1 MKWNLRNHAKD
12 KQNFIMLVV
21 KYGYPSVWTRG
32 PRVEDHIAMNIRIL
46 RNAYLQQNQNEVKM
60 VDCAKKKIA
69 KE

>member
-1 MKWNLRNHAKD
+1 
-12 KQNFIMLVV
+12 
-21 KYGYPSVWTRG
+21 
-32 PRVEDHIAMNIRIL
+32 MNIRIL